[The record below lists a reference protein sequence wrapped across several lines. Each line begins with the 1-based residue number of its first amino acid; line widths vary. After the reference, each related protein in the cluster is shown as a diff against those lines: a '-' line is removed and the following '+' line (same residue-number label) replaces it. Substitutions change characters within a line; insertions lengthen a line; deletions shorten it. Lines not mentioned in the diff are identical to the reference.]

1 MDLEE
6 IFAKLGGTFL
16 TPSGE
21 IASRLANIRV
31 FIFDWDGVFNNG
43 MKTGE
48 TGSPFSEIDSMGI
61 NLLRFSFWLR
71 NGSLLHSFIITGMNN
86 QAAIGFARREHFDG
100 IFMNQK
106 NKMLALNAICG
117 SLKIKPDQAAFIFD
131 DIIDLAVAKEC
142 GLSFFVNRKCN
153 PLLSAY
159 VSENRIASYITAH
172 SGNNNAIREICE
184 LLIGLNGNYN
194 ASVDMRSR
202 YSDEYHEYFE
212 TRNKIETRADLT

>member
-6 IFAKLGGTFL
+6 IFVKLGGTFI
-16 TPSGE
+16 TPSVE
-21 IASRLANIRV
+21 IASCLANIRV

-43 MKTGE
+43 SKTGD

-61 NLLRFSFWLR
+61 NLLRFSFWLKTGQML
-71 NGSLLHSFIITGMNN
+71 NTFIITGMNN
-86 QAAIGFARREHFDG
+86 QAALGFARREHFNG

-106 NKMLALNAICG
+106 NKKLALNAICE
-117 SLKIKPDQAAFIFD
+117 SQNIRPDQAAFIFD

-142 GLSFFVNRKCN
+142 GLSFYVNRTCN
-153 PLLSAY
+153 PLLSTY
-159 VSENRIASYITAH
+159 IKENRIASYITAH

-194 ASVDMRSR
+194 TSVEMRSR
-202 YSDEYHEYFE
+202 YSDEYNEYFE
-212 TRNKIETRADLT
+212 TRNKIETRTDLA

>member
-6 IFAKLGGTFL
+6 TFVTLGGTFL
-16 TPSGE
+16 TPPGE

-43 MKTGE
+43 TKTGD

-61 NLLRFSFWLR
+61 NLLRFSFWLKT
-71 NGSLLHSFIITGMNN
+71 GQILHSYIITGMNN
-86 QAAIGFARREHFDG
+86 HAAMGFAKREHFNG

-106 NKMLALNAICG
+106 NKMLALNAICE
-117 SLKIKPDQAAFIFD
+117 SQKIRPDQAAFLFD
-131 DIIDLAVAKEC
+131 DIIDLAVAREC
-142 GLSFFVNRKCN
+142 GLSFYVNRECN

-159 VSENRIASYITAH
+159 IMENRIASYITAN

-184 LLIGLNGNYN
+184 LLVGLNGNYN
-194 ASVDMRSR
+194 KSVDMRSR

-212 TRNKIETRADLT
+212 TRNKIEIKGDQ

>member
-6 IFAKLGGTFL
+6 IFVKLGGTFI
-16 TPSGE
+16 TPSGK

-43 MKTGE
+43 TKTGD

-61 NLLRFSFWLR
+61 NLLRFSFWLKT
-71 NGSLLHSFIITGMNN
+71 GQMLHSFIITGMNN
-86 QAAIGFARREHFDG
+86 QAAMNFAKREHFDG

-106 NKMLALNAICG
+106 NKKLALKNICE
-117 SLKIKPDQAAFIFD
+117 SLNIKPDQAAFIFD
-131 DIIDLAVAKEC
+131 DIIDIAVAKQC

-159 VSENRIASYITAH
+159 IQENRIASYITAH

-194 ASVDMRSR
+194 TSVEMRSG

-212 TRNKIETRADLT
+212 TRNKLDTRAS